1 MSASKD
7 KGRPAPSRRPASF
20 LSRLMGWVD
29 RVVPWFAVTV
39 LGLVAVWL
47 AFPLYWAI
55 QRLLD
60 ADDKTSQ
67 LWGTVAL
74 YGASIVGVVLLAL
87 VAVRTVSPTQK
98 WPRDGQVRAFATMGL
113 ILIAFTIPLIVLRG
127 ELIPVVAL
135 IIYYVRIRRSLVDI
149 LPPWAGGTFRPS
161 ARQRGP
167 RGEDVIKRP
176 PSSWDATSG
185 VSPARGA
192 GGGGQ
197 GAGRPRRKQSK
208 KKRRT
213 GR

>member
-1 MSASKD
+1 VSGSNE
-7 KGRPAPSRRPASF
+7 KGRPALARRPASF
-20 LSRLMGWVD
+20 RSRLMGWVE

-55 QRLLD
+55 QRLSR
-60 ADDKTSQ
+60 ADEKTSQ

-74 YGASIVGVVLLAL
+74 YGAAIVGVLLLAL
-87 VAVRTVSPTQK
+87 VAVRAVSPTQK
-98 WPRDGQVRAFATMGL
+98 WPRDGQVRAFATIGL
-113 ILIAFTIPLIVLRG
+113 ILTAFTIPLIVLRG

-135 IIYYVRIRRSLVDI
+135 IIYYVRIRRTLVDI
-149 LPPWAGGTFRPS
+149 LPPWAGGTYKPG
-161 ARQRGP
+161 RQQQR
-167 RGEDVIKRP
+167 RGEEVIKRP
-176 PSSWDATSG
+176 PSSWDETSG
-185 VSPARGA
+185 VGSARGA

-197 GAGRPRRKQSK
+197 ATGRSRRKQSK